1 MIIHLDAPERS
12 GIAFKRFTF
21 PDGQPHIEFDPHVL
35 KQAAGLG
42 AIDFIGRLK
51 SGNDLLNMALAL
63 DAIRSVL
70 EDTTPSLTLNISYLL
85 GARMDRRIAPGQPA
99 SLAVV
104 GTLLNSGILGM
115 ARVRVLDPHSPVVL
129 TAIPGVETLN
139 PDALVAF
146 ALARIQRDTG
156 QAPVVVIPDAGAYDR
171 THNILS
177 RLNAPHAIA
186 RCSKLRD
193 SRTGKLSGFQLE
205 AGTVANRIALIV
217 DDICDGGGTFSGIAQ
232 ILRAN
237 GAEKV
242 YLCVTHGIFSKGIEI
257 DGIDGVFT
265 TDSYAVPDQ
274 AGFEIDQDKE
284 LESVRL
290 YKRDGKVRLTLMHE
304 FMESILRR

>member
-1 MIIHLDAPERS
+1 MIIHLDAPEKS
-12 GIAFKRFTF
+12 DIIFKRFAF
-21 PDGQPHIEFDPHVL
+21 PDGQPHIEFDPREL
-35 KQAAGLG
+35 QQAAGSG
-42 AIDFIGRLK
+42 AIDLIGRLK
-51 SGNDLLNMALAL
+51 SGNDLLNIALAL

-70 EDTTPSLTLNISYLL
+70 GGATPLLSLNISYLL

-99 SLAVV
+99 SLAVI
-104 GTLLNSGILGM
+104 GNLLNGGILGM

-129 TAIPGVETLN
+129 TTIPGVETLN

-156 QAPVVVIPDAGAYDR
+156 HAPVVVIPDAGAHDR
-171 THNILS
+171 THNILF

-205 AGTVANRIALIV
+205 AGTIANRIALIV

-237 GAEKV
+237 GAEKI

-290 YKRDGKVRLTLMHE
+290 YKRDGKVRLTLMHD
-304 FMESILRR
+304 FMESILRS